1 MPFLESARALI
12 TEGIAPCEMLVMRH
26 DGRNIDAMRAP
37 IGKAASTNFGRY
49 SNPATD
55 ALFTSYGM
63 TNDLTT
69 QQSIVSK
76 LEKVLLADVP
86 YIPVLTA
93 VSWDQYNSAQFTGW
107 PTAANPY
114 AQGQTAYPDW
124 GWVLLNIKP
133 TS

>member
-1 MPFLESARALI
+1 
-12 TEGIAPCEMLVMRH
+12 MRQWLFS
-26 DGRNIDAMRAP
+26 GNTAP

-49 SNPATD
+49 SDPATD
-55 ALFTSYGM
+55 ALFNEYGA

-69 QQSIVSK
+69 QQSIVAQ

-86 YIPVLTA
+86 YIPVLGA

-107 PTAANPY
+107 PTAADPY

-124 GWVLLNIKP
+124 GWDLLNIKP
-133 TS
+133 A

>member
-1 MPFLESARALI
+1 VF
-12 TEGIAPCEMLVMRH
+12 
-26 DGRNIDAMRAP
+26 
-37 IGKAASTNFGRY
+37 
-49 SNPATD
+49 
-55 ALFTSYGM
+55 
-63 TNDLTT
+63 
-69 QQSIVSK
+69 K

-124 GWVLLNIKP
+124 GWDLLNIKP